1 MVKYIIKIS
10 CTSERELAYNNR
22 IIRQNNIPKDTLE
35 DLIYEFNCEIGI
47 DIDSIIIIYKT
58 LRDSNGRGRGFTH
71 KKLEFE
77 YDSKNELNDIEFITF
92 IRILKRY
99 KFLPYPINDNKTN
112 TNTNTIRYV
121 NKTNEHTNIL
131 NYKYISEEKIDP
143 PNIPYDIKPN
153 KSDYSTRILYKNLL
167 I

>member
-35 DLIYEFNCEIGI
+35 DLIYEFKCEIGI
-47 DIDSIIIIYKT
+47 DIDSIMIIYK
-58 LRDSNGRGRGFTH
+58 RSRRSGFTC
-71 KKLEFE
+71 KKLELE

-112 TNTNTIRYV
+112 TNTIRYV
-121 NKTNEHTNIL
+121 NKTNEHKNIL

>member
-77 YDSKNELNDIEFITF
+77 YESK
-92 IRILKRY
+92 
-99 KFLPYPINDNKTN
+99 

-153 KSDYSTRILYKNLL
+153 NSDYLTSILYKNLL

>member
-22 IIRQNNIPKDTLE
+22 IIKQNNIPKDTLE

-47 DIDSIIIIYKT
+47 DIDSIIIIYKS
-58 LRDSNGRGRGFTH
+58 LRGRGFMC

-99 KFLPYPINDNKTN
+99 KFLPYPINK
-112 TNTNTIRYV
+112 TNTIRYV

-131 NYKYISEEKIDP
+131 NYIYISEEKIDP
-143 PNIPYDIKPN
+143 PNIFYDIKSN
-153 KSDYSTRILYKNLL
+153 KSDYSTSILYKKIL

>member
-58 LRDSNGRGRGFTH
+58 SRRSGFTH
-71 KKLEFE
+71 KILELE

-92 IRILKRY
+92 IKILKRY
-99 KFLPYPINDNKTN
+99 KFLPYPINDNT
-112 TNTNTIRYV
+112 TNTIKYV

-153 KSDYSTRILYKNLL
+153 NSDYLTSILYKN
-167 I
+167 

>member
-22 IIRQNNIPKDTLE
+22 IIKQNNIPKDTLE

-47 DIDSIIIIYKT
+47 DIDSIIIIYKR
-58 LRDSNGRGRGFTH
+58 LRGRGFTC
-71 KKLEFE
+71 KILEFE

-92 IRILKRY
+92 IKILKRY
-99 KFLPYPINDNKTN
+99 KFLPYPINKTK
-112 TNTNTIRYV
+112 TKTKTKTIRYV

-143 PNIPYDIKPN
+143 PNIFYDIKPN
-153 KSDYSTRILYKNLL
+153 NSDYSSSILYKKML

>member
-10 CTSERELAYNNR
+10 CTSDRELAYNNR

-47 DIDSIIIIYKT
+47 DIDSIMIIYKT
-58 LRDSNGRGRGFTH
+58 LRDSNGRGRGFTR
-71 KKLEFE
+71 KTLEFE

-112 TNTNTIRYV
+112 TIKYV

-153 KSDYSTRILYKNLL
+153 NSDYLTSILYKN
-167 I
+167 

>member
-1 MVKYIIKIS
+1 MVKYIIKII
-10 CTSERELAYNNR
+10 CTNVSDLAYNNR
-22 IIRQNNIPKDTLE
+22 IIRQNNIPKDKLE

-47 DIDSIIIIYKT
+47 DIDNIIINYKR
-58 LRDSNGRGRGFTH
+58 LRGRGFTC

-99 KFLPYPINDNKTN
+99 KFLPYPINDNKPT
-112 TNTNTIRYV
+112 TIRYV

-131 NYKYISEEKIDP
+131 NYIYISEEKIDP
-143 PNIPYDIKPN
+143 PNSLYDIKPN
-153 KSDYSTRILYKNLL
+153 NSDYSTSILYKNLL

>member
-1 MVKYIIKIS
+1 M
-10 CTSERELAYNNR
+10 C
-22 IIRQNNIPKDTLE
+22 
-35 DLIYEFNCEIGI
+35 
-47 DIDSIIIIYKT
+47 
-58 LRDSNGRGRGFTH
+58 

-99 KFLPYPINDNKTN
+99 KFLPYPINK
-112 TNTNTIRYV
+112 TNTIRYV

-131 NYKYISEEKIDP
+131 NYIYISEEKIDP

-153 KSDYSTRILYKNLL
+153 NSDYRTSILYKN
-167 I
+167 

>member
-1 MVKYIIKIS
+1 MVKYIIKIN
-10 CTSERELAYNNR
+10 CTSEIELAYNNR
-22 IIRQNNIPKDTLE
+22 IITQNNIPKDTLE

-58 LRDSNGRGRGFTH
+58 LRRSGFTH
-71 KKLEFE
+71 KILELE

-92 IRILKRY
+92 IKILKRY
-99 KFLPYPINDNKTN
+99 KFLPYPINDNKTK
-112 TNTNTIRYV
+112 IRYV

-153 KSDYSTRILYKNLL
+153 NSDYRTELLYKN
-167 I
+167 

>member
-22 IIRQNNIPKDTLE
+22 IIKQNNIPKDTLE

-47 DIDSIIIIYKT
+47 DIDSIIIIYKR
-58 LRDSNGRGRGFTH
+58 LRGSNGRGFTH
-71 KKLEFE
+71 KILEFE

-92 IRILKRY
+92 IKILKRY

-112 TNTNTIRYV
+112 TIRYV

-131 NYKYISEEKIDP
+131 NYIYISEEKIDP

-153 KSDYSTRILYKNLL
+153 KSDYSTSILYKKML